1 MWQRIFIGTA
11 FCAIWPF
18 AIVGAEEDSENNSS
32 IVLPKEYAGKYLLAE
47 NTLSPDKTIGV
58 IYSKTDLCAEEEDK
72 DCKDYLVQLKPFKIL
87 ESLDT
92 KWPHFQ
98 SKNHGGIS
106 GEWSK
111 DGAAALV
118 TLDSKWGPGDI
129 FLYEFK
135 DGQLARSTNLL
146 RKIHDLLEPDFRKA
160 KSGRYNDYFD
170 FIFESEEKP
179 MIEFKGSTVQIHATA
194 TTDPK
199 QISGEKA
206 WDGEVEAV
214 WDIPRAKFTSQKV
227 KRLFA
232 GVRKE
237 E

>member
-1 MWQRIFIGTA
+1 MWQRILIVAVFCVIG
-11 FCAIWPF
+11 PF
-18 AIVGAEEDSENNSS
+18 VLVAAEDDSENDSS
-32 IVLPKEYAGKYLLAE
+32 AVLPKEYAGKYLLAE

-58 IYSKTDLCAEEEDK
+58 IYPKTDLCAEEEDK

-87 ESLDT
+87 EMLDT
-92 KWPHFQ
+92 KLPHFQ
-98 SKNHGGIS
+98 NKNHGGIS
-106 GEWSK
+106 ADWSK
-111 DGAAALV
+111 DRSAVLV
-118 TLDSKWGPGDI
+118 MLDSKWGPGDI

-135 DGQLARSTNLL
+135 DGQLTRSTNLL

-160 KSGRYNDYFD
+160 KSGHYNDYFD

-179 MIEFKGSTVQIHATA
+179 MLEFKDSTVQIHATA